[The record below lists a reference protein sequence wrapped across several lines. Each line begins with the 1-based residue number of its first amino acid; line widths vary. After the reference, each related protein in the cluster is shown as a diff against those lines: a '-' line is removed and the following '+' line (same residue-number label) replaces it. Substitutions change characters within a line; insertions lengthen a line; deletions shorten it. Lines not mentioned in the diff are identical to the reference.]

1 MNRQILAGLAAFV
14 MIGMIACSKDD
25 TTPPIDKT
33 NDGTFKV
40 FTEGKVTTVQNL
52 AGNTIIGIAGNGQ
65 PFGSGKY
72 TLFSLVTREIVSN
85 ADSATTNWDVGFR
98 GTTIIVN
105 GGTSG
110 PGNGGAFVLTGTY
123 DGLTTIPVDSVF
135 RLDNIPNYAI
145 TTGSGK
151 GWYNYN
157 GATNLVNPI
166 PGRVLVIRTADGKY
180 AKMEILNYYKGGVTP
195 DASASDDDKVHKQR
209 YYNYRFQYQPD
220 GSKNF

>member
-1 MNRQILAGLAAFV
+1 MKRQILAGLAV
-14 MIGMIACSKDD
+14 VTMVGMIACSKNDN
-25 TTPPIDKT
+25 TPPVNT
-33 NDGTFKV
+33 ANDGTFKV

-52 AGNTIIGIAGNGQ
+52 AADTIIGIAGNGQ
-65 PFGSGKY
+65 PYGSGKY
-72 TLFSLVTREIVSN
+72 TLFSLVDKAIVSN
-85 ADSATTNWDVGFR
+85 ADSATIKWDIGVR
-98 GTTIIVN
+98 GTTIIIN

-110 PGNGGAFVLTGTY
+110 PGDGGAFVWTGAY
-123 DGLTTIPVDSVF
+123 DYLTTIPADSTF
-135 RLDNIPNYAI
+135 KIYNPPNYAI

-166 PGRVLVIRTADGKY
+166 PGRVLVIRTANGKF

-195 DASASDDDKVHKQR
+195 DASASDDDKLNKQR

-220 GSKNF
+220 GSMNF